1 MKNSLLKI
9 ASVAT
14 VAFALAQS
22 LQANPIT
29 GTIGFTGR
37 VVLDTDSAATATQV
51 SSWVNPTVNGTSG
64 SFTSVANG
72 TAATIT
78 QPWSFNTGLMTSFWS
93 AGGFTFDLAGSS
105 ITSQGG
111 NPGTTAYLNVSGYG
125 LVSGNGYEAT
135 TMIWNFSSQD
145 PKIAGVNDNADS
157 FTFSASNIAV
167 PDGASTI
174 ALLGFALTGAS
185 MLRKKFVA

>member
-1 MKNSLLKI
+1 MKYSFLKTVSL
-9 ASVAT
+9 AA

-22 LQANPIT
+22 VQATPIT

-37 VVLDTDSAATATQV
+37 VVLDTDSASTATQV
-51 SSWVNPTVNGTSG
+51 ISWVNPTVNGTSG
-64 SFTSVANG
+64 SFSSVATG

-78 QPWSFNTGLMTSFWS
+78 QPWSFTTGSMPSFWS
-93 AGGFTFDLAGSS
+93 AGGFTFNLAYSS

-111 NPGTTAYLNVSGYG
+111 NAGTTGYVNVSGIG
-125 LVSGNGYEAT
+125 SVSGNGYDAT
-135 TMIWNFSSQD
+135 SIIWNFSTQD
-145 PKIAGVNDNADS
+145 PRIASNPDS

-185 MLRKKFVA
+185 MLRRKLAA